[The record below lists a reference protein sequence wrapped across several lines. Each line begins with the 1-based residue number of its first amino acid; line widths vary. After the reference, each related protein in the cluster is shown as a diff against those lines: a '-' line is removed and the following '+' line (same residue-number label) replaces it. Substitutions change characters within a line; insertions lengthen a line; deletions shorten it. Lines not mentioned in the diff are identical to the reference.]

1 LLTKKI
7 RPPLFPRTL
16 QFKVSVALALVLIG
30 VMIAFAVTNV
40 LHQHKQLLQAA
51 ENHVN
56 QLSEVI
62 TKSTRFAMLQNEPT
76 YVHSILQDVGRQ
88 SDIEKVRI
96 ISKSGRIMYSS
107 LTTEIGRLVDRRSD
121 ACVSCHASERPL
133 EQVPLGGRSRIYP
146 RPEGGRLFG
155 AMSVIHNDPTCQ
167 ANCHAHD
174 KSTTVLGVLDIV
186 YRLEGV
192 DAAMRSTALT
202 IAGLSLAFILVA
214 APIFGFVVNRLV
226 QVPLLDLERGA
237 HMIAAG
243 DLDLKI
249 PVRSGDEFGRLA
261 GSFNAMTGALR
272 DSREAL
278 RDWAHTLEIK
288 VEERTRELHVAQAE
302 AVRTEKLA
310 SVGLLAS
317 GIAHELN
324 NPLTGVLT
332 FTSLLRKKLPDGS
345 PDAEDMDLVIRETK
359 RCATIIRRL
368 LDFARDKTPETK
380 YHDLNRI
387 VEDTA
392 RILERPASL
401 DDVQI
406 ELDLDQDL
414 PAVWVDADL
423 IKQVVMNML
432 ANARDAIEHSGQIT
446 LRTRRCAQPRSPE
459 PGMAPVPMVEIS
471 VIDTGCGIPPANLK
485 KIFDPF
491 FTSKDVGKGTGLG
504 LSVSHG
510 IVKAHGGAIEVES
523 TPGEGSAFRVYLPI
537 NPPETPAPAERAKE

>member
-1 LLTKKI
+1 MT
-7 RPPLFPRTL
+7 
-16 QFKVSVALALVLIG
+16 
-30 VMIAFAVTNV
+30 
-40 LHQHKQLLQAA
+40 
-51 ENHVN
+51 
-56 QLSEVI
+56 
-62 TKSTRFAMLQNEPT
+62 
-76 YVHSILQDVGRQ
+76 
-88 SDIEKVRI
+88 
-96 ISKSGRIMYSS
+96 
-107 LTTEIGRLVDRRSD
+107 
-121 ACVSCHASERPL
+121 
-133 EQVPLGGRSRIYP
+133 
-146 RPEGGRLFG
+146 
-155 AMSVIHNDPTCQ
+155 VIHNDPSCQ

-174 KSTTVLGVLDIV
+174 KATTVLGVLDIV
-186 YRLEGV
+186 YRLDDV
-192 DAAMRSTALT
+192 DAAMRSTSLT
-202 IAGLSLAFILVA
+202 IAGLSAIFILVA

-226 QVPLLDLERGA
+226 QVPLHDLESGA
-237 HMIAAG
+237 HAIASG

-261 GSFNAMTGALR
+261 GSFNSMTGALR

-278 RDWAHTLEIK
+278 RDWAHTLEVK

-332 FTSLLRKKLPDGS
+332 FTSLMRKKLPDGS
-345 PDAEDMDLVIRETK
+345 PDAEDLDLVIRETK
-359 RCATIIRRL
+359 RCAAIIRRL

-380 YHDLNRI
+380 YQDLNQI
-387 VEDTA
+387 VEETA

-401 DDVQI
+401 DDVEI
-406 ELDLDQDL
+406 ELDLDPEL
-414 PAVWVDADL
+414 PEVWIDADL

-432 ANARDAIEHSGQIT
+432 ANARDAIEKSGRIT
-446 LRTRRCAQPRSPE
+446 LRTRRCPQPRSPE
-459 PGMAPVPMVEIS
+459 PGSGPVPMVEIS

-510 IVKAHGGAIEVES
+510 IVKAHGGSIEVES
-523 TPGEGSAFRVYLPI
+523 KVGAGSTFRVYLPI
-537 NPPETPAPAERAKE
+537 NPPEAPAPTEGTKA

>member
-1 LLTKKI
+1 M
-7 RPPLFPRTL
+7 FPRTL
-16 QFKVSVALALVLIG
+16 QFKVSVALALALILA
-30 VMIAFAVTNV
+30 MIVFAVTIV
-40 LHQHKQLLQAA
+40 LHQQQLLLHAA

-88 SDIEKVRI
+88 TDIEKVRI
-96 ISKSGRIMYSS
+96 VSKSGRIMYSS
-107 LTTEIGRLVDRRSD
+107 LTSEIGRLVDRRSD

-133 EQVPLGGRSRIYP
+133 EQVPAGGRSRIYS

-155 AMSVIHNDPTCQ
+155 SMTVIHNDPTCQ

-174 KSTTVLGVLDIV
+174 KATTVLGVLDIV
-186 YRLEGV
+186 YRLDDV
-192 DAAMRSTALT
+192 DAAMRSTSLN
-202 IAGLSLAFILVA
+202 IAGLSAIFILLVA
-214 APIFGFVVNRLV
+214 PVFGFVVNRLV
-226 QVPLLDLERGA
+226 QVPLHDLESGA
-237 HMIAAG
+237 HAIASG

-345 PDAEDMDLVIRETK
+345 PDAEDLDLVIRETK

-380 YHDLNRI
+380 YQDLNRI
-387 VEDTA
+387 VEETA

-401 DDVQI
+401 DDVEI
-406 ELDLDQDL
+406 ELDLDKDL
-414 PAVWVDADL
+414 PVVWIDADL

-432 ANARDAIEHSGQIT
+432 ANARDAIEKSGRIT
-446 LRTRRCAQPRSPE
+446 LRTRRCPQPRSPE
-459 PGMAPVPMVEIS
+459 PDMAPVPMVEIA

-510 IVKAHGGAIEVES
+510 IVKAHGGSIEVES
-523 TPGEGSAFRVYLPI
+523 TLGAGSTFRVYLPI
-537 NPPETPAPAERAKE
+537 NPPEAPAPTEGTKA

>member
-1 LLTKKI
+1 MKPKNI
-7 RPPLFPRTL
+7 RWSRFPWTL
-16 QFKVSVALALVLIG
+16 QFKVSVALALVLIA
-30 VMIAFAVTNV
+30 VMIVFAVTIV
-40 LHQHKQLLQAA
+40 LHQQKQLLHAA

-88 SDIEKVRI
+88 TDIEKVRI
-96 ISKSGRIMYSS
+96 ISKTGRIMYSS
-107 LTTEIGRLVDRRSD
+107 LTSEIGRLVDLRSD

-133 EQVPLGGRSRIYP
+133 EQVPLGGRSRIYA
-146 RPEGGRLFG
+146 RSDGGRLFG
-155 AMSVIHNDPTCQ
+155 SMTVIHNDPTCQ

-174 KSTTVLGVLDIV
+174 KATTVLGVLDIV
-186 YRLEGV
+186 YRLEDV
-192 DAAMRSTALT
+192 DAAMRSTSLT
-202 IAGLSLAFILVA
+202 IAGLSLVFILVA

-226 QVPLLDLERGA
+226 QVPLHDLERGA
-237 HMIAAG
+237 QMIAAG

-249 PVRSGDEFGRLA
+249 PVRSSDEFGRLA

-332 FTSLLRKKLPDGS
+332 FTSLLRKKLPEGS

-359 RCATIIRRL
+359 RCAAIIRRL

-380 YHDLNRI
+380 YQDLNRI
-387 VEDTA
+387 VAETA

-401 DDVQI
+401 DDVEI
-406 ELDLDQDL
+406 ELDLEGEL
-414 PAVWVDADL
+414 PAVWIDADL

-432 ANARDAIEHSGQIT
+432 ANARDAIEKSGRIT
-446 LRTRRCAQPRSPE
+446 LRTRRCPQPRRPE
-459 PGMAPVPMVEIS
+459 PGMAPVPMVEIT
-471 VIDTGCGIPPANLK
+471 VTDTGCGIPPANLK

-510 IVKAHGGAIEVES
+510 IVKAHGGSIEVDS
-523 TPGEGSAFRVYLPI
+523 TLGEGSSFRVYLPI
-537 NPPETPAPAERAKE
+537 NPPEAPAPTEGAKA